1 MSNAEEVGGDGAI
14 TQLPSDG
21 SEFRNP
27 LRRSGS
33 TSSMPNYR
41 LPTPGGALPAGR
53 LPPINR
59 EGAMDEP
66 GMYSDCPRFYIIFSA
81 FRMQMNIFIRD
92 KRLGSPIDDDL
103 KKHIGLTLGLTHWV
117 SFGTLF
123 QSGSYMNKKSYLV
136 TSCVNFRWKWGRDYQ
151 PASSWRHQRGDPARD
166 RDRRPG
172 RGRQRLRQ
180 RHRVAPLSV
189 KVSPFV

>member
-1 MSNAEEVGGDGAI
+1 MIRDAFKDTMSNAEEVGGDGAI

-27 LRRSGS
+27 RRSGS

-66 GMYSDCPRFYIIFSA
+66 GKSGQVDKHFISYSPNV
-81 FRMQMNIFIRD
+81 M
-92 KRLGSPIDDDL
+92 
-103 KKHIGLTLGLTHWV
+103 
-117 SFGTLF
+117 
-123 QSGSYMNKKSYLV
+123 
-136 TSCVNFRWKWGRDYQ
+136 
-151 PASSWRHQRGDPARD
+151 
-166 RDRRPG
+166 
-172 RGRQRLRQ
+172 
-180 RHRVAPLSV
+180 
-189 KVSPFV
+189 

>member
-1 MSNAEEVGGDGAI
+1 MILVAFQDTMSNAEEVGGDGAI

-66 GMYSDCPRFYIIFSA
+66 GMSGCQIFYVIFSFCSTA
-81 FRMQMNIFIRD
+81 FR
-92 KRLGSPIDDDL
+92 
-103 KKHIGLTLGLTHWV
+103 V
-117 SFGTLF
+117 
-123 QSGSYMNKKSYLV
+123 
-136 TSCVNFRWKWGRDYQ
+136 
-151 PASSWRHQRGDPARD
+151 
-166 RDRRPG
+166 
-172 RGRQRLRQ
+172 
-180 RHRVAPLSV
+180 
-189 KVSPFV
+189 

>member
-1 MSNAEEVGGDGAI
+1 MMKLTIHFYLVRKWLILDAFQDTMSNAEEVGGDGAI

-66 GMYSDCPRFYIIFSA
+66 GIQIAQDFTSYSVHFACR
-81 FRMQMNIFIRD
+81 
-92 KRLGSPIDDDL
+92 
-103 KKHIGLTLGLTHWV
+103 
-117 SFGTLF
+117 
-123 QSGSYMNKKSYLV
+123 
-136 TSCVNFRWKWGRDYQ
+136 
-151 PASSWRHQRGDPARD
+151 
-166 RDRRPG
+166 
-172 RGRQRLRQ
+172 
-180 RHRVAPLSV
+180 
-189 KVSPFV
+189 